1 MESRLPFKFLST
13 LATWSF
19 RTNYRFR
26 AHCARACCVRLEYQI
41 LLWGSAFGLQYPGAR
56 AAPVACLVP
65 CAYYGAGGAAVKK
78 CNAFVDQQTQPIFHG
93 CYAPPLQAIFLRQ
106 KYGGYSLKLRN
117 WKSAVWLSIL
127 QWTLVIV
134 NAWIVNNLSLVN
146 IFGDTDC
153 FIT

>member
-1 MESRLPFKFLST
+1 MIWIFTEGEGDGIESRLPFKIFST

-19 RTNYRFR
+19 RTNYRFW
-26 AHCARACCVRLEYQI
+26 AHCAWACCVRLEYQI

-56 AAPVACLVP
+56 AAPPVAPLVP
-65 CAYYGAGGAAVKK
+65 CACYGAGGAAVKK

-117 WKSAVWLSIL
+117 WKSAVWLFIL
-127 QWTLVIV
+127 LLWVLLG
-134 NAWIVNNLSLVN
+134 N
-146 IFGDTDC
+146 G
-153 FIT
+153 